1 MGLGL
6 DIYTYA
12 IFAYG
17 LTAAISLLTI
27 GVILIINNVIAR
39 LSKHEELS

>member
-1 MGLGL
+1 M

-12 IFAYG
+12 IIAYL

-27 GVILIINNVIAR
+27 GVILVINNIIAR
-39 LSKHEELS
+39 LSKPEELN

>member
-1 MGLGL
+1 M

-12 IFAYG
+12 IFAYL

-27 GVILIINNVIAR
+27 GLILVINNIIAR
-39 LSKHEELS
+39 LSKPEELS

>member
-1 MGLGL
+1 M

>member
-1 MGLGL
+1 M

-12 IFAYG
+12 IFAYL

-27 GVILIINNVIAR
+27 GVILVINSIIAR
-39 LSKHEELS
+39 LSKPEELN

>member
-1 MGLGL
+1 M

-12 IFAYG
+12 IFAYS

-27 GVILIINNVIAR
+27 GIILVINNVIAR
-39 LSKHEELS
+39 LSKSEELN

>member
-1 MGLGL
+1 VVQSL

-12 IFAYG
+12 IFAYF

-27 GVILIINNVIAR
+27 GVILVINNVIAR
-39 LSKHEELS
+39 LSKPEELS

>member
-1 MGLGL
+1 M

-12 IFAYG
+12 IFAYL

-27 GVILIINNVIAR
+27 GVILVINNIIAR
-39 LSKHEELS
+39 LSKPEELS

>member
-1 MGLGL
+1 M

-27 GVILIINNVIAR
+27 GVILVNNNVIAR

>member
-1 MGLGL
+1 M

-12 IFAYG
+12 IFAYL

-27 GVILIINNVIAR
+27 GVILVINNIIAR
-39 LSKHEELS
+39 LSKPEELN